1 LAHNKFDPNMGKL
14 EVTKTIEARKL
25 NKRTRQPVAEPP
37 VTIPYGA
44 ILSDVVE
51 NDGMIAFMHL
61 GDLYQCRMEILR
73 PASSPLEGGRPAGS
87 GTTGPAAAAPAQEP
101 VTFTWQKLAA
111 GREAAMRAKLPGGWL
126 ISIGEGTARS
136 VVFYPDPKHEW
147 DGTTL

>member
-1 LAHNKFDPNMGKL
+1 MSKL

-51 NDGMIAFMHL
+51 NDGMMAFMHL
-61 GDLYQCRMEILR
+61 GELYQCRSEILR
-73 PASSPLEGGRPAGS
+73 PASHPLGG
-87 GTTGPAAAAPAQEP
+87 GPAAGPVASSPAAAPPAPEP
-101 VTFTWQKLAA
+101 VTFTWEKLAA
-111 GREAAMRAKLPGGWL
+111 GREVAMRAKLPGGWL
-126 ISIGEGTARS
+126 IATGEGPARS
-136 VVFYPDPKHEW
+136 VVFYPDAGHKW